1 MIENKKIEQGKTI
14 KEITEETPEEI
25 IIFEDPIERPRSE
38 YSMTVYKNLNVIY
51 DYEIDA
57 DIMNIERTC
66 SEEEK
71 DFFKTADNEY
81 ENINRLNNDL
91 NLLLSNPEKKQKN
104 NKNLEKVIR
113 KFILAYL
120 TFSERCYD
128 FLSMCGDDNVL
139 EAEKIEKEI
148 TINDIKNEYF
158 FNVYIMLEKLK
169 KAVEVAKDVYKIV
182 ERENIRLYPNPNELI
197 DKTAKLPY
205 LFSSEPFDA
214 YYDVDVFTDNP
225 DETVYFG
232 VEAFYRN
239 TIQND
244 KYHARDEQLITFM
257 QTLEKL
263 SNEYYEEF

>member
-91 NLLLSNPEKKQKN
+91 NLLLSNPEKNKKN

-225 DETVYFG
+225 DEAVYFG